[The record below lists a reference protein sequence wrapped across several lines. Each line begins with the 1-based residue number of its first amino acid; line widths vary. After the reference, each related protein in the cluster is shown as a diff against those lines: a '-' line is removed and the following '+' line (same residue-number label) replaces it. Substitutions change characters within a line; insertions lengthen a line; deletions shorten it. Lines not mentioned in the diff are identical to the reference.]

1 MVTKALR
8 QPEATAEHS
17 NGFLSQQANPFPFL
31 LIILD
36 LSKRVVLG
44 TYLVAMIK
52 TPNRSTLRVGLFWIT
67 VWLWGQTS
75 PQWGQD
81 GRTLGTW
88 SHCTNVQQWVC
99 VSAHFLLFIQSK
111 TLADELVPATS
122 INLIEL
128 IPLSCS
134 EICFHGDSKFC
145 QVDNQNQPTRIM
157 MWEQFF

>member
-67 VWLWGQTS
+67 VWL
-75 PQWGQD
+75 
-81 GRTLGTW
+81 
-88 SHCTNVQQWVC
+88 
-99 VSAHFLLFIQSK
+99 
-111 TLADELVPATS
+111 
-122 INLIEL
+122 
-128 IPLSCS
+128 
-134 EICFHGDSKFC
+134 
-145 QVDNQNQPTRIM
+145 
-157 MWEQFF
+157 